1 MAQLLKDAKFYEYCR
16 ALKISGQN
24 PNDPD
29 RRAIE
34 KAFRRLALRT
44 HPDKVQFGISSNYL
58 CELMGKRHYEIHT
71 LKI

>member
-44 HPDKVQFGISSNYL
+44 HPDKVQYAICKKNWIMKCCISLYDL
-58 CELMGKRHYEIHT
+58 RT
-71 LKI
+71 L

>member
-44 HPDKVQFGISSNYL
+44 HPDKVQ
-58 CELMGKRHYEIHT
+58 YEIS
-71 LKI
+71 